1 MYRNIS
7 VLAWPHERREHTH
20 RTISAVRLAHEM
32 RKMIATSW
40 WSYDHTRCAKSSM
53 LDCKENNT
61 PPARVS
67 SRPAK
72 RTSADCLPL
81 QHLQR
86 CANLYSSCRC
96 VHTHPVQGLPPPDR
110 LSANRTANLKTERAG
125 GKRRRNLGY
134 PYGILAC
141 AQWSRNDCGV
151 T

>member
-1 MYRNIS
+1 MPDTRRGHAFQGYHCESMRTVQQSAQYIGSDDTCVCRNIS
-7 VLAWPHERREHTH
+7 VLPRPDERRGHRH
-20 RTISAVRLAHEM
+20 RTNSAVLRAHEM
-32 RKMIATSW
+32 RKKIATSW
-40 WSYDHTRCAKSSM
+40 WSYDHTRCAESLM

-96 VHTHPVQGLPPPDR
+96 VHTHPVQGLPPP
-110 LSANRTANLKTERAG
+110 TG
-125 GKRRRNLGY
+125 
-134 PYGILAC
+134 
-141 AQWSRNDCGV
+141 
-151 T
+151 